1 MDPHSEAGMALQ
13 NIQIRQQ
20 QAFGF
25 KVQNKSSVMTTEEN
39 QSEDPFRNNDSSYKK
54 SNNTESLFWNRD

>member
-1 MDPHSEAGMALQ
+1 MDPYSEAGMALQ
-13 NIQIRQQ
+13 NIQIRKQ

-25 KVQNKSSVMTTEEN
+25 KVQNKSSVMTTEVN

-54 SNNTESLFWNRD
+54 SNHTESLFWNRD